1 MIRSLFKSILT
12 IVFVTLFIN
21 PALGESRLQ
30 RILAN
35 GELRV
40 GTTGDWNPM
49 TMIDTDSKERTG
61 FDIDIANA
69 LASDMGVKV
78 VFVPTTWKTLVNGVV
93 ADKYDITSS
102 ASISPKRA
110 LVAGY
115 SGSYFAV
122 EDVPM
127 MLRKNKGKYNSWE
140 NLNNPSVKVAVTLGT
155 VQEKRAEELFNKSEI
170 IKVSSPARDY
180 QEVLAGRADI
190 SMTSNFGSR

>member
-1 MIRSLFKSILT
+1 MIRNLLKSVLT
-12 IVFVTLFIN
+12 LVFVTVLIT

-78 VFVPTTWKTLVNGVV
+78 VFVPTTLLSRQHYNNFLKRFSIFNINIAEVSRLVSQK
-93 ADKYDITSS
+93 DKKQI
-102 ASISPKRA
+102 
-110 LVAGY
+110 L
-115 SGSYFAV
+115 
-122 EDVPM
+122 
-127 MLRKNKGKYNSWE
+127 
-140 NLNNPSVKVAVTLGT
+140 
-155 VQEKRAEELFNKSEI
+155 
-170 IKVSSPARDY
+170 
-180 QEVLAGRADI
+180 
-190 SMTSNFGSR
+190 

>member
-1 MIRSLFKSILT
+1 MIRSFFKSILT
-12 IVFVTLFIN
+12 LIFVTLFIT
-21 PALGESRLQ
+21 PAQGESRLQ

-35 GELRV
+35 GELRF

-49 TMIDTDSKERTG
+49 SMIDPSSKERTG

-122 EDVPM
+122 
-127 MLRKNKGKYNSWE
+127 L
-140 NLNNPSVKVAVTLGT
+140 
-155 VQEKRAEELFNKSEI
+155 
-170 IKVSSPARDY
+170 
-180 QEVLAGRADI
+180 
-190 SMTSNFGSR
+190 